1 VEIIA
6 GRRKLVVDGGV
17 GKDDGRKE
25 SK

>member
-6 GRRKLVVDGGV
+6 GRRKLAVDGGA
-17 GKDDGRKE
+17 GKDGGRKE